1 MGASQS
7 YEKAKSRTQP
17 TNMFEYDIDDLS
29 TFLNRTTP
37 VTENTLSSSI
47 NSDTFKNLMANV
59 ADVQSEHN
67 DNKQH
72 NENTENSNKL
82 NEPSNEIITNLENQY
97 NGQTAEIKKINEY
110 RDLLNYDLN
119 VIKNKINK
127 NNKINY
133 NLLIF
138 IILLVIILI
147 PLITLV
153 IVKFVNV

>member
-7 YEKAKSRTQP
+7 YQKTTTPAINYNT
-17 TNMFEYDIDDLS
+17 DIDDLS
-29 TFLNRTTP
+29 SFLNRTFPSSTSP
-37 VTENTLSSSI
+37 LSTDLNFNTR
-47 NSDTFKNLMANV
+47 
-59 ADVQSEHN
+59 
-67 DNKQH
+67 
-72 NENTENSNKL
+72 ENTENSNKL
-82 NEPSNEIITNLENQY
+82 NEPSKEIITNLENQY

-110 RDLLNYDLN
+110 RDLLNHDLN

-147 PLITLV
+147 PLIALV